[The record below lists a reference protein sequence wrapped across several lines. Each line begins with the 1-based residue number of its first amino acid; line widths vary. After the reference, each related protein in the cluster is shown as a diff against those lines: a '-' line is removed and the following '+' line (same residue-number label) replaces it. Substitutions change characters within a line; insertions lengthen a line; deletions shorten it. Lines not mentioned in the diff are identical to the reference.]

1 VISVHADVESRSLL
15 DIGEYGAYRYWEDP
29 STECL
34 MMAYRIGDGALQLWD
49 RGQPQPD
56 DLRSAIDAGCVLVA
70 HNAEFEMLAF
80 DWLNRK
86 RGWLAP
92 QTYRCTAAMAA
103 ALALP
108 RDLESLGEVLGLNV
122 KKDAAG
128 SKLIRLFSVPT
139 KHGVFNDPLDHP
151 EDYARFR
158 EYCKRDVEAEEA
170 AERRMLP
177 LSDAEE
183 EVYRLNLTIN
193 RRGLRIDVRSA
204 EAALEI
210 AEASKNVFDDQMA
223 AATNGAVRK
232 CSQSVALCRW
242 INTQGVAVA
251 TATKADLLSL
261 LETDVPSHVKQAV
274 QLRLAAG
281 KTSVSKLQTM
291 LRRAS
296 PCDDRVRGAFIYH
309 VASTGRFQS
318 TGVNFANL
326 PRPRKAFEAEQLHT
340 HPARLFA
347 AIRSGDRR
355 MLDLM
360 YGPDLGNPMH
370 LLSDS
375 IRGFIWAA
383 PGKKLVVADY
393 SGIEG
398 AVIAWLAGEDWKL
411 EAMREIIADPEKP
424 DLYQRAAAEI
434 MGLPVSEIGKK
445 HPFRQSI
452 GKVSEL
458 ALGFGGAV
466 GAFSSMARGYQVDLD
481 ELYEPVMERS
491 DPLDLEAA
499 RKRYEAA
506 LSRREKTTTV
516 LSERAWLASML
527 ITRAWRASNPAIKQF
542 WWDLE
547 EGVRLAVRE
556 PGTTVIVGK
565 VQYKVAHGY
574 LFCRLPSGRCLAYA
588 NPRLKPQVYASR
600 LIDDVWAEPEV
611 MESDAAERLALAGRC
626 RVERKSFPKV
636 TALGVD
642 GTTRQFVRFGLYG
655 GLLAENVTQA
665 AARCL
670 LVNGLRLAEAAGY
683 AVIGHVYDE
692 IITEVDRD
700 FGSPEEFSRLIC
712 QLPGWAAGL
721 PLDASGYQSKR
732 YRKD

>member
-1 VISVHADVESRSLL
+1 MSSPEINVHADVESRSLL

-34 MMAYRIGDGALQLWD
+34 MMAYRIGDGDLQLWD
-49 RGQPQPD
+49 RGQKQPD

-80 DWLNRK
+80 DWLARN

-92 QTYRCTAAMAA
+92 SKYRCTAAMAA
-103 ALALP
+103 ALSLP
-108 RDLESLGEVLGLNV
+108 RDLASLGEVLGLDIQ
-122 KKDAAG
+122 KDKA
-128 SKLIRLFSVPT
+128 
-139 KHGVFNDPLDHP
+139 
-151 EDYARFR
+151 
-158 EYCKRDVEAEEA
+158 AEEA

-204 EAALEI
+204 EAALSI
-210 AEASKNVFDDQMA
+210 AGSSKHIFDHQMAEATYGYVK
-223 AATNGAVRK
+223 K
-232 CSQSVALCRW
+232 CSQSVRLKTW
-242 INTQGVAVA
+242 INAQGIPVAS
-251 TATKADLLSL
+251 TTKADLLSL
-261 LETDVPSHVKQAV
+261 METDVPSHVKQAIR
-274 QLRLAAG
+274 LRLAAG
-281 KTSVSKLQTM
+281 KTSVSKLETM

-296 PCDDRVRGAFIYH
+296 PDDDRVRGAFIYH

-326 PRPRKAFEAEQLHT
+326 PRPRKAFEAEQLHVR
-340 HPARLFA
+340 PARLFA

-383 PGKKLVVADY
+383 PGKKLVVSDY

-398 AVIAWLAGEDWKL
+398 AVIAWLAGEQWKL
-411 EAMREIIADPEKP
+411 EAMHEIIANPELP
-424 DLYQRAAAEI
+424 DMYQRTAAQI
-434 MGLPVSEIGKK
+434 MGVPVETIGRK
-445 HPFRQSI
+445 HHLRQAV
-452 GKVSEL
+452 GKLAEL
-458 ALGFGGAV
+458 GLSFAGAV
-466 GAFSSMARGYQVDLD
+466 GAFSAMARNYQVDLD

-491 DPLDLEAA
+491 ESIDVEAA

-527 ITRAWRASNPAIKQF
+527 ITRAWRDTNPAIRQF

-547 EGVRLAVRE
+547 EAVRSAVRE
-556 PGTTVIVGK
+556 PGTTVTVGK
-565 VQYKVAHGY
+565 VQYRNTHGY

-588 NPRLKPQVYASR
+588 SPRLKAQVYASR
-600 LIDDVWAEPEV
+600 LIDGVWAEPEV
-611 MESDAAERLALAGRC
+611 MDADTAERLSLAGKAKID
-626 RVERKSFPKV
+626 RKSFPKV
-636 TALGVD
+636 TVLGVD
-642 GTTRQFVRFGLYG
+642 GKTRQFVRFGLYSSI
-655 GLLAENVTQA
+655 LAENCTQA
-665 AARCL
+665 TARDIL
-670 LVNGLRLAEAAGY
+670 THGLKLAEAAGY

-692 IITEVDRD
+692 IITEVDRG

-721 PLDASGYQSKR
+721 PLTAGGYQSKR